1 MPYYY
6 SNKALSPQTYLEKVV
21 NEILHIN
28 GTLVCSECRFSGH
41 RYSHSYFSAQHKL
54 CAPNKTSMP
63 FGSLGSKLLS
73 SLKIGTTAEKGRVF
87 KETRTGS
94 ACQVCA
100 RAAVSHVMGVE
111 KKGSMSEN
119 PSLGRNFHPLW
130 LFYRVTIIDAC
141 PSVSVNIYRH
151 DIITTDF
158 FAALHTQLMG
168 WRQLHS
174 PHLAVVFQSFK
185 SVL

>member
-6 SNKALSPQTYLEKVV
+6 SNKALSSQTYLEKVV

-63 FGSLGSKLLS
+63 FGSLGSELLS

-100 RAAVSHVMGVE
+100 RAAVSHVTGVE
-111 KKGSMSEN
+111 KKGSMSEI

-130 LFYRVTIIDAC
+130 LFYRGTIIDAC

-174 PHLAVVFQSFK
+174 PHLAVVFQFFE